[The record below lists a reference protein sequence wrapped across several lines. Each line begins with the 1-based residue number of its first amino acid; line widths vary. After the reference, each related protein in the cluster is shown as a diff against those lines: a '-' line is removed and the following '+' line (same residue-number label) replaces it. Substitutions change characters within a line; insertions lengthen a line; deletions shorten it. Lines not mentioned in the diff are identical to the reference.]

1 MEKLKATIKEEID
14 KVMYKLIDS
23 NTAKDSGTLKEW
35 LQSLQR
41 IDTVCKNRNRY

>member
-1 MEKLKATIKEEID
+1 MEKLKDVLHEEID

-23 NTAKDSGTLKEW
+23 GNKDSGTLKEW

-41 IDTVCKNRNRY
+41 IDALCKERNRY